1 MSQFR
6 CNSPRPADRGARLP
20 YGDPICLAESRRR
33 QRMEAQ
39 DKEELVKARNALQRQ
54 IDILNCSRTVGGPHT
69 AIINKLRSQRDE
81 IDELLESKETGE
93 A

>member
-1 MSQFR
+1 
-6 CNSPRPADRGARLP
+6 
-20 YGDPICLAESRRR
+20 
-33 QRMEAQ
+33 MEAQ